1 MYGLRVLAV
10 PPVLETVRDALA
22 ATDRGV
28 SPATSLAI
36 LVVVVLTLSL
46 ALALFIFA
54 GP

>member
-1 MYGLRVLAV
+1 MYDSCVLAIRAM
-10 PPVLETVRDALA
+10 LERIGDSPTADE
-22 ATDRGV
+22 RGV

-46 ALALFIFA
+46 SLALFIFA

>member
-1 MYGLRVLAV
+1 M
-10 PPVLETVRDALA
+10 LEPIRDSLA

-36 LVVVVLTLSL
+36 LVVVVLTLAL

>member
-1 MYGLRVLAV
+1 MCDRLEDAIPGMLEPIRRVLA
-10 PPVLETVRDALA
+10 T
-22 ATDRGV
+22 TDRGV

-46 ALALFIFA
+46 AVALFVFG

>member
-1 MYGLRVLAV
+1 MYDR
-10 PPVLETVRDALA
+10 LEGAISDMLEPIRRALA
-22 ATDRGV
+22 TPDRGV

-46 ALALFIFA
+46 AVALFIFA

>member
-1 MYGLRVLAV
+1 MYDSCVLAIRAM
-10 PPVLETVRDALA
+10 LERIGDTT
-22 ATDRGV
+22 ATRDRGV

-46 ALALFIFA
+46 SLALFIFA

>member
-1 MYGLRVLAV
+1 MYDLRVLAI
-10 PPVLETVRDALA
+10 PPMLEKIRDSLA

-28 SPATSLAI
+28 SPGTSLAI

-46 ALALFIFA
+46 AVALFIFA

>member
-1 MYGLRVLAV
+1 MFEPIPDR
-10 PPVLETVRDALA
+10 LA

-36 LVVVVLTLSL
+36 LAVVVLTLAL
-46 ALALFIFA
+46 ATALFIFA

>member
-1 MYGLRVLAV
+1 MREAI
-10 PPVLETVRDALA
+10 RQWLA

-36 LVVVVLTLSL
+36 LVVIVTTL
-46 ALALFIFA
+46 ALAVGLFIFA